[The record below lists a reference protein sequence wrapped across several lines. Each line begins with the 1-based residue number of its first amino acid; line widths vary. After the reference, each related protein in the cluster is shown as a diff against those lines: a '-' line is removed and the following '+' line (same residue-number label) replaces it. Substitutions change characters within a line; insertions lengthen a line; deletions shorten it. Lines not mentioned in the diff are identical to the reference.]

1 MKEGG
6 KKRGG
11 VGLDFQKRERE
22 SVAVAVAVATV
33 CAVVA
38 AGGRVYL
45 LRIQSRRGSNYT
57 LTPPP
62 FNHARGEERES
73 GGEKENFFSEVGGGK
88 GGKVYMLQKENS
100 EGKIRSGVFSHASI
114 SPPRCCPEASLD
126 SLFILGRRC
135 GSFLIPLGEKRRE
148 REEAL

>member
-6 KKRGG
+6 KKRGS

-22 SVAVAVAVATV
+22 RGSVAVAVAVAVATV

-45 LRIQSRRGSNYT
+45 LRIQSSRGSNYT

-73 GGEKENFFSEVGGGK
+73 GGEKENLFSEIGGEKFTCSKKKTPRG
-88 GGKVYMLQKENS
+88 
-100 EGKIRSGVFSHASI
+100 RSDPVFSHTPQSVRRDVAQRLLWIVCLSW
-114 SPPRCCPEASLD
+114 RDAVV
-126 SLFILGRRC
+126 LFL
-135 GSFLIPLGEKRRE
+135 FH
-148 REEAL
+148 